1 MPLWDRVKDELDR
14 AAHAAQQAMDEG
26 KLRLEAFRERQ
37 QADKAAEALGYAVY
51 RAREAGGD
59 VDGESYATL
68 AAALR
73 ESDQHAARLEAQ
85 LAASKPP
92 AHGAG

>member
-1 MPLWDRVKDELDR
+1 MPLWDKVKDELDR
-14 AAHAAQQAMDEG
+14 AAHAAQHALDEG

-51 RAREAGGD
+51 RAREAGSD
-59 VDGESYATL
+59 VDAESYGRL

-73 ESDQHAARLEAQ
+73 ESDQRAARIEAQ
-85 LAASKPP
+85 LAASQPP
-92 AHGAG
+92 ATGGA

>member
-1 MPLWDRVKDELDR
+1 MPLWDKVKDELDR
-14 AAHAAQQAMDEG
+14 AAQAAQHALDEG

-51 RAREAGGD
+51 RAREAGSD
-59 VDGESYATL
+59 VDGESYAQL

-73 ESDQHAARLEAQ
+73 ERDQHAARLEAQ

-92 AHGAG
+92 PHGAG